1 MRITSRVGRT
11 TDAASKMASVYS
23 CRAHPGCTERLGGPQ
38 REIFFRLKRIGD
50 LDGAIKVRKLELPLG
65 LQAETFA
72 CRQAAGHPYQNA
84 QRLDL
89 RRLKPGTVLPGLPGI
104 DQFPAEHS

>member
-1 MRITSRVGRT
+1 MSRVGRT
-11 TDAASKMASVYS
+11 TDAASKIASVYN

-38 REIFFRLKRIGD
+38 REIFRSANGD

-84 QRLDL
+84 QL
-89 RRLKPGTVLPGLPGI
+89 
-104 DQFPAEHS
+104 